1 MVKHIIIWNFKEEY
15 SLEERAAHAAK
26 IKAGL
31 EGLMGQ
37 IDGLTEIKVYTAPF
51 ESSNGDL
58 MLDSTFVSEEE
69 LKDYQVNP
77 KHIKVATF
85 VRSVVGARKCFDFEV

>member
-15 SLEERAAHAAK
+15 TAEEKATHAAK

-37 IDGLTEIKVYTAPF
+37 IDGLTEIKVYTNPF

-58 MLDSTFVSEEE
+58 MLDSTFTDEEA
-69 LKDYQVNP
+69 LKGYQVNP
-77 KHIKVATF
+77 KHIEVATF
-85 VRSVVGARKCFDFEV
+85 VRSVVDARKCFDFEI

>member
-15 SLEERAAHAAK
+15 TTDEKAAHAAK

-37 IDGLTEIKVYTAPF
+37 IDGLTEIKVYTNPLD
-51 ESSNGDL
+51 SSNGDL
-58 MLDSTFVSEEE
+58 MLDSTFVNEEA
-69 LKDYQVNP
+69 LKGYQVNP
-77 KHIKVATF
+77 KHIEVATF
-85 VRSVVGARKCFDFEV
+85 VRSVVDARKCFDFEV

>member
-15 SLEERAAHAAK
+15 TQTEKAENAAK

-37 IDGLTEIKVYTAPF
+37 IDGLTEIKVYTNPLK
-51 ESSNGDL
+51 SSNGDL
-58 MLDSTFVSEEE
+58 ILDSTFVDEAA
-69 LKDYQVNP
+69 LKGYQTNP
-77 KHIKVATF
+77 KHVEVAIF
-85 VRSVVGARKCFDFEV
+85 VRSVVADRKCIDFEI